1 MKVALVHEWLTTY
14 AGSDKVLAELTRVFP
29 AADIYCLVNFLSD
42 KDKENFNGAKIQ
54 TSFLQKIPFS
64 KKIYKSLLPLMPFA
78 AENHDLTGYDV
89 VISSSHAVAKGIITT
104 PSQMHICYCY
114 TPVRYAW
121 DLYHQYLRDSGF
133 GPIRRIAAAYFLHKL
148 RIWDLRTVNNVD
160 HFVACSRY
168 IGQRIWKTYRR
179 TSDVIYP
186 NVDTIYFSDKN
197 VRRDDFYMTASRMVP
212 YKKVELIVE
221 AFTKLPNKK
230 LIVIGDG
237 PQFRYAKSIAT
248 PNITLLGFQPG
259 SVLLDHL
266 QRCKAFLFAAE
277 EDFGIAPIEAQAC
290 GAPVIAYGRGGAKE
304 TVVDGITGV
313 HFDTQSADAI
323 IDAIARFEDMGAQ
336 FDRTTIRAQAEK
348 FSSNNFR
355 NQMKAFVEAKWLE
368 HKEAQLSSKNG
379 L

>member
-1 MKVALVHEWLTTY
+1 MTKI
-14 AGSDKVLAELTRVFP
+14 FP
-29 AADIYCLVNFLSD
+29 EADIYCLVNFLSD
-42 KDKENFNGAKIQ
+42 KDEKNFNGAKIQ
-54 TSFLQKIPFS
+54 TSFLQRIPFS
-64 KKIYKSLLPLMPFA
+64 KRFYKLLLPLMPFA

-89 VISSSHAVAKGIITT
+89 IISSSHAVAKGVITT
-104 PSQMHICYCY
+104 PSQLHICYCY

-133 GPIRRIAAAYFLHKL
+133 GPVRRVLAGYFLHKL

-160 HFVACSRY
+160 YFVACSKY

-186 NVDTIYFSDKN
+186 NVDTVYFSDKDIPREN
-197 VRRDDFYMTASRMVP
+197 FYMTASRMVP

-221 AFTKLPNKK
+221 AFTKMPDKK

-290 GAPVIAYGRGGAKE
+290 GAPVIAYGRGGARE
-304 TVVDGITGV
+304 TVVDGATGL
-313 HFDTQSADAI
+313 HFDTQTAEAI
-323 IDAIARFEDMGAQ
+323 IDAIARFEGSAGQ
-336 FDRTTIRAQAEK
+336 FDRTRIREQAEK
-348 FSSNNFR
+348 FSALNFR
-355 NQMKAFVEAKWLE
+355 HQMQAFIDEKWSE
-368 HKEAQLSSKNG
+368 HKKSQSPGK
-379 L
+379 